1 VGSSPGARAHS
12 RGGLCDRRRGAGRG
26 RPGHRGADH
35 ARGGG
40 GGRGGPVGPGVS
52 ALARAAARA
61 GAAGTRGRRAPGLH
75 LAAARQREGLR
86 AVSRFEYHEPESL
99 AEAIALAER
108 HGAEA
113 SFLAGGTDL
122 IVQIERGG
130 MAPRHVVGLG
140 RVPGL
145 TGIEANGRIALG
157 ARVTHRAIE
166 RAAAFSG
173 SLRGLVESAEVIGGH
188 QVRNVGTVGGNL
200 VNASPAAD
208 LVPCLLALDAA
219 VTLVGPGGERELP
232 VEGFLVAPN
241 RTARRPDELLTRV
254 SFSALPARAAT
265 AFLKAGRRRAM
276 EISVVCVAAR
286 LTLDASL
293 ERCLDARVALGAVA
307 PTALRAREAERALE
321 GQPAGAETFRRAAE
335 AAQQA
340 CRPIDDVRASAAF
353 RRHLVGVLVRRALDR
368 CVDRARAGC

>member
-1 VGSSPGARAHS
+1 
-12 RGGLCDRRRGAGRG
+12 
-26 RPGHRGADH
+26 
-35 ARGGG
+35 
-40 GGRGGPVGPGVS
+40 
-52 ALARAAARA
+52 
-61 GAAGTRGRRAPGLH
+61 
-75 LAAARQREGLR
+75 
-86 AVSRFEYHEPESL
+86 VSRFEYHQPESL
-99 AEAIALAER
+99 VEAIALAER
-108 HGAEA
+108 YGAEA

-130 MAPRHVVGLG
+130 MAPRHVVGLE

-145 TGIEANGRIALG
+145 TGIETNGRIALG
-157 ARVTHRAIE
+157 A
-166 RAAAFSG
+166 
-173 SLRGLVESAEVIGGH
+173 LVEHSALEREAAIDSCVPASWRAPRDRGGH

-232 VEGFLVAPN
+232 VERFLLGPN

-254 SFSALPARAAT
+254 SFPTLPARAAT

-293 ERCLDARVALGAVA
+293 ERCLEARVALGAVA
-307 PTALRAREAERALE
+307 PTALRVHEAERALE
-321 GQPAGAETFRRAAE
+321 GQPVGAETFRRGAE

-353 RRHLVGVLVRRALDR
+353 RRHLVGVLVRRALAR